1 MHENKP
7 ANRLAGEKSPYL
19 LQHAHNPVDWY
30 PWGNEAF
37 EKARKEDKPIFLSI
51 GYSTCHWCHVMA
63 HESFEDEEVA
73 DILNKHYV
81 SIKVDREERPDID
94 NIYMNVCQAMTGQGG
109 WPLTIIMTPG
119 KEPFF
124 AGTYFPKKDRWG
136 RAGLL
141 DILEQIAGLW
151 QKDREHIYDIS
162 RRVTEAVKKIGE
174 TRPGELT
181 KHVLDEAFEQFSA
194 RFDDEF
200 GGFGSAPKFPAPH
213 NLIFLLHYWKDSG
226 EKRALEM
233 VEKTLDCM
241 ARGGIY
247 DHIGFGFHRYSTD
260 RRWLVPHF
268 EKMLYDNAL
277 IAMVF
282 LEGYQATGNKKYKEV
297 AEEVFSYIERDMTS
311 PEGGFYSAED
321 ADSEGLEGKFYMWTP
336 EEVKNILGDE
346 KGRLFCEVYD
356 ITSRG
361 NFEGKNIPNLIK
373 FKADRSPYESDLTNT
388 SEEALR
394 RGDLIETLKE
404 CKEKLFDER
413 KKRVRPYKDD
423 KILTS
428 WNGLMIAALVKG
440 ARVVGD
446 EKYAFMAKKAMDFIL
461 SRLIRED
468 GRLLARYRD
477 GEAAIPAYLD
487 DYAFLVLA
495 LLELYETT
503 FDGGYLK
510 KALEMN
516 RQMMELFRDE
526 EKGGLF
532 FYGKDGEELLIRP
545 KEIYDGAI
553 PSGNSVAAYNMLKLS
568 RITGDQNLEE
578 HARRIFNAFA
588 GEVMLHPSAHS
599 FLLTALQ
606 FALGAS
612 REIVIAGAPDG
623 DDTVEMIQK
632 IHSLYL
638 PDTVAIFHPAGNA
651 GEQIRELI
659 PFIKDMKPLEGK
671 ATAYICENFAC
682 RPPVTNMDEIERAL
696 PVKKILP

>member
-1 MHENKP
+1 MTLTETEKAKARK
-7 ANRLAGEKSPYL
+7 ANRLINEKSPYL
-19 LQHAHNPVDWY
+19 IQHANNPVDWF

-37 EKARKEDKPIFLSI
+37 EKATKEDKPIFLSI

-73 DILNKHYV
+73 ALLNKQYV

-94 NIYMNVCQAMTGQGG
+94 QIYMGVCQAMTVQGG

-136 RAGLL
+136 RAGLV

-162 RRVTEAVKKIGE
+162 RRVTEVVKKQGE
-174 TRPGELT
+174 TRLGELG
-181 KHVLDEAFEQFSA
+181 KQVAEEAFEQFDG
-194 RFDDEF
+194 RFDGEY
-200 GGFGSAPKFPAPH
+200 GGFGQAPKFPAPH
-213 NLIFLLHYWKDSG
+213 NLIFLLHYWKGSG
-226 EKRALEM
+226 EKQAIEM

-241 ARGGIY
+241 AQGGIY

-277 IAMVF
+277 LAVAF
-282 LEGYQATGNKKYKEV
+282 LEGYQATGNKKYKNIV
-297 AEEVFSYIERDMTS
+297 EEVFTYIERDMTS

-321 ADSEGLEGKFYMWTP
+321 ADSEGVEGKFYVWTAQ
-336 EEVKNILGDE
+336 EVKRILGDKE
-346 KGRLFCEVYD
+346 GELFCRVYD
-356 ITSRG
+356 ITDDG
-361 NFEGKNIPNLIK
+361 NFEGQNIPNLI
-373 FKADRSPYESDLTNT
+373 
-388 SEEALR
+388 
-394 RGDLIETLKE
+394 ETAENGLPE
-404 CKEKLFDER
+404 DVLQRCREKLFDER
-413 KKRVRPYKDD
+413 GKRPHPHKDD

-428 WNGLMIAALVKG
+428 WNGLMIAALARG
-440 ARVVGD
+440 ARVLQD
-446 EKYAFMAKKAMDFIL
+446 EKHAHIAEKAADFIFSKL
-461 SRLIRED
+461 VRGD

-477 GEAAIPAYLD
+477 GEAAIPAYLN
-487 DYAFLVLA
+487 DYAFLVWG

-503 FDGGYLK
+503 FEVGHLR
-510 KALEMN
+510 KALELN
-516 RQMMELFRDE
+516 RQMLDLFRDE

-532 FYGKDGEELLIRP
+532 FYGKDGEELLARP
-545 KEIYDGAI
+545 KEIYDGAM

-568 RITGDQNLEE
+568 RITGDQSFEE
-578 HARRIFNAFA
+578 HAQGIFNAFA
-588 GEVMLHPSAHS
+588 GEVILHPSAHS
-599 FLLTALQ
+599 FLMAALQ

-612 REIVIAGAPDG
+612 REIVIAGTPDA
-623 DDTVEMIQK
+623 DDTVEMIRK
-632 IHSLYL
+632 IHSFYL
-638 PDTVAIFHPAGNA
+638 PDTVTIFQPADNA

-659 PFIKDMKPLEGK
+659 PFIQEMKPLEGK

-682 RPPVTNMDEIERAL
+682 RPPVTDMDEIERVL
-696 PVKKILP
+696 SPVTC

>member
-1 MHENKP
+1 MHENKL
-7 ANRLAGEKSPYL
+7 ANRLAKEKSPYL
-19 LQHAHNPVDWY
+19 LQHAHHPVEWH
-30 PWGNEAF
+30 PWCDEAF
-37 EKARKEDKPIFLSI
+37 ERARKEDKPIFLSI

-73 DILNKHYV
+73 AVLNKYYV
-81 SIKVDREERPDID
+81 SIKVDREERPDVD
-94 NIYMNVCQAMTGQGG
+94 NIYMGVCQAMTGQGG
-109 WPLTIIMTPG
+109 WPLTIIMTPS

-124 AGTYFPKKDRWG
+124 AGTYFPKKDSWG

-141 DILEQIAGLW
+141 DILGKIADLW

-162 RRVTEAVKKIGE
+162 RRVTEAVKKTGE
-174 TRPGELT
+174 TRPGELGEY
-181 KHVLDEAFEQFSA
+181 VLDEAFKQFSA

-200 GGFGSAPKFPAPH
+200 GGFGSAPKFPASH
-213 NLIFLLHYWKDSG
+213 NLIFLLHYWKNSG
-226 EKRALEM
+226 EERALEM

-247 DHIGFGFHRYSTD
+247 DHIGFGFHRYSVD
-260 RRWLVPHF
+260 RWWLVPHF

-277 IAMVF
+277 IAMAF
-282 LEGYQATGNKKYKEV
+282 LEGYQAAGNKKYKEV
-297 AEEVFSYIERDMTS
+297 AEEVFNYIERDMTS

-321 ADSEGLEGKFYMWTP
+321 ADSEGVEGKFYLWTH

-356 ITSRG
+356 ITPQG

-373 FKADRSPYESDLTNT
+373 YKAGRPPYEAYLANT
-388 SEEALR
+388 SEAAPR
-394 RGDLIETLKE
+394 AVDLIEELKD
-404 CKEKLFDER
+404 CREKLFNER
-413 KKRVRPYKDD
+413 GKRIRPHKDD

-428 WNGLMIAALVKG
+428 WNGLMIAALAKG
-440 ARVVGD
+440 ARVAGN
-446 EKYAFMAKKAMDFIL
+446 EKYTFMARKAADFIFSKL
-461 SRLIRED
+461 VRED

-487 DYAFLVLA
+487 DYAFLVWA

-503 FDGGYLK
+503 FDAGYLK

-516 RQMMELFRDE
+516 RQMLDLFWDE

-532 FYGKDGEELLIRP
+532 FYGKDGEELLFRP

-568 RITGDQNLEE
+568 RFTGDQSLEE
-578 HARRIFNAFA
+578 HARRIFKAFA

-612 REIVIAGAPDG
+612 KEIVIAGVSDA
-623 DDTVEMIQK
+623 DDTEKMIQK
-632 IHSLYL
+632 IRSRYL
-638 PDTVAIFHPAGNA
+638 PDTVVLLHPAGNA
-651 GEQIRELI
+651 GRNIRELI

-682 RPPVTNMDEIERAL
+682 LPPVTNMDEIERVL
-696 PVKKILP
+696 L

>member
-1 MHENKP
+1 MTNNNVVP
-7 ANRLAGEKSPYL
+7 NRLINEKSPYL
-19 LQHAHNPVDWY
+19 LQHAYNPVDWF
-30 PWGNEAF
+30 PWGQEAF
-37 EKARKEDKPIFLSI
+37 EKAKAEDKPIFLSI

-73 DILNKHYV
+73 ALLNKHYV

-94 NIYMNVCQAMTGQGG
+94 QIYMGVCQAMTGQGG
-109 WPLTIIMTPG
+109 WPLTIIMTPD

-124 AGTYFPKKDRWG
+124 TGTYFPKKDRWG
-136 RAGLL
+136 RAGLM
-141 DILEQIAGLW
+141 DILGQIAGLW

-162 RRVTEAVKKIGE
+162 RRVAEAVKKQSE
-174 TRPGELT
+174 SRQGELG
-181 KHVLDEAFEQFSA
+181 KHVVEEAFEQFNT
-194 RFDDEF
+194 RFDGEY

-213 NLIFLLHYWKDSG
+213 NLIFLLHYWKESG

-233 VEKTLDCM
+233 VEKTLGCM
-241 ARGGIY
+241 AQGGIY

-277 IAMVF
+277 LAVAF
-282 LEGYQATGNKKYKEV
+282 LEGYQATGNKKYKDV
-297 AEEVFSYIERDMTS
+297 TEEVFTYIERDMTS

-321 ADSEGLEGKFYMWTP
+321 ADSEGVEGKFYVWTT
-336 EEVKNILGDE
+336 EEVKRILGEEDGE
-346 KGRLFCEVYD
+346 LFCRIYD
-356 ITSRG
+356 MTDDG

-373 FKADRSPYESDLTNT
+373 TAENGLPENVLQRC
-388 SEEALR
+388 R
-394 RGDLIETLKE
+394 
-404 CKEKLFDER
+404 EKLFKER
-413 KKRVRPYKDD
+413 EKRPHPHKDD

-428 WNGLMIAALVKG
+428 WNGLMIAALARG
-440 ARVVGD
+440 ARVLQN
-446 EKYAFMAKKAMDFIL
+446 EKYAIMAKKAVDFIFSKL
-461 SRLIRED
+461 VRED

-487 DYAFLVLA
+487 DYVFLA
-495 LLELYETT
+495 WGLLELYETT
-503 FDGGYLK
+503 FDVGYLR
-510 KALEMN
+510 KALELN
-516 RQMMELFRDE
+516 RQMLDLFRDE

-532 FYGKDGEELLIRP
+532 FYGKDGEELLTRP

-588 GEVMLHPSAHS
+588 GEVILHPSAHS
-599 FLLTALQ
+599 FLMTALQ

-612 REIVIAGAPDG
+612 REIVIAGAIDA
-623 DDTVEMIQK
+623 DDTVEMIWK

-638 PDTVAIFHPAGNA
+638 PDTVAIFHPVDND
-651 GEQIRELI
+651 GEQIWELI

-682 RPPVTNMDEIERAL
+682 RPPVMDIDEIL
-696 PVKKILP
+696 KHLN